1 VDRTVQPSERSVF
14 LFTSSEVA
22 VGKIIDKLEVNSV
35 DPSQAARWLLLAD
48 TALRLWEKQADAK
61 RDSVDHKL
69 EDHLPMGKVS

>member
-1 VDRTVQPSERSVF
+1 VYHRVQPSERSVF

-22 VGKIIDKLEVNSV
+22 VGRIIDKLDVNSV

-61 RDSVDHKL
+61 RDSVEPQP

>member
-35 DPSQAARWLLLAD
+35 DPSQAARWLLLTE

-61 RDSVDHKL
+61 RDGADHKR
-69 EDHLPMGKVS
+69 EDHLPMGEVS